1 MNVFNKVTL
10 QSLKKNKT
18 RTIVTII
25 GILLSTALI
34 CAVTTFTS
42 SMQNFTLNSA
52 IYVNGDWHA
61 QVNCATPEE
70 LEKISG
76 DERVSQYAY
85 AQDLGYAKIESENK
99 DKPYINVVAGD
110 NEYFDTLP
118 VHLVSGRLPLSPDE
132 IVLSEQFYADGNSG
146 IKVGDKVTLSLG
158 ERTYNGHKLGQGDPV
173 YTYGAN
179 EKVYVEEEF
188 VKSESRTYTVVGV
201 CERPDYCE
209 GYNSPGYTAFTVA
222 DENSVQDAQLAI
234 YYKMHSPKEVYS
246 FTEEMGL
253 DTTYNREVL
262 MYSGVS
268 RHDTFSQVLI
278 SLAAIVIVLIMFGSV
293 SLIYNAFSIS
303 VSERTK
309 QFGLLSSIG
318 ATKKQL
324 RKMVLFEAMAVSVIG
339 IPLGMIVGIGGI
351 AVTLMLIGHKFS
363 TMLGGVPVEMK
374 VCVTWQ
380 SVVIAVLIAIV
391 TVLISAWIPSVR
403 ATKVSAVEAIRQNT
417 DIKIKGKQM
426 KTSKLTYKL
435 FGLPG
440 VLAVK
445 QFKRNKKKY
454 RATIISLF
462 MSIVLF
468 VSASAFTEYLVDS
481 VTTSMAPPAY
491 DLTYG
496 VNDNQLNGKTPD
508 EILKLLKADKY
519 VTEGT
524 YAEICYASG
533 EVSTEYISDQLL
545 KSYGDEA
552 KNSDYVNMESV
563 VHFVDDA
570 EFKRILKDNSLKE
583 EDFYNPDAPIAIAQD
598 VYTYFD
604 STQGKY
610 VTIDMIKGDEF
621 ELLGEEYTHKS
632 VKTIEDKPLF
642 IDTSIPTLNLIYP
655 ISMMD
660 RVLTEAEREIGN
672 VYTFYLK
679 SDNHA
684 ASFASIQKTLSQN
697 GLSTEDFY
705 DKAAVSE
712 MDRSFIAIIQVFAF
726 GFVIIISLISVA
738 NVFNTIS
745 TNVSLRRREFAML
758 KSVGMTQK
766 GFNKM
771 MNLECLLYG
780 TKALALGL
788 PVSFAITFLIYLA
801 IAQVYGAEFFLPLKA
816 IAIAVISVFLVV
828 FVTMM
833 YAMRKIKKDNPIDA
847 LKNENL

>member
-10 QSLKKNKT
+10 ESLKKNRT

-42 SMQNFTLNSA
+42 SMQNFVLDSA

-61 QVNCATPEE
+61 SARGVTTEE
-70 LEKISG
+70 IEKVSN
-76 DERVSQYAY
+76 DERISQCGYS
-85 AQDLGYAKIESENK
+85 QNLGYSKIDSENK

-110 NEYFDTLP
+110 NEYFNMLP
-118 VHLVSGRLPLSPDE
+118 VHLVSGRLPQSPDE
-132 IVLSEQFYADGNSG
+132 IVLSEQFYADGNTG

-158 ERTYNGHKLGQGDPV
+158 ERTFQGNKLGQEDPV

-179 EKVYVEEEF
+179 DKVYVEEELA
-188 VKSESRTYTVVGV
+188 VRESRTYTVVGV
-201 CERPDYCE
+201 CESPEFRE
-209 GYNSPGYTAFTVA
+209 IYNSPGYTAFTKA
-222 DENSVQDAQLAI
+222 DENMTEDAQLDV
-234 YYKMHSPKEVYS
+234 YYKMDKAREVYS
-246 FTEEMGL
+246 FAEETELE
-253 DTTYNREVL
+253 TTYNRDVL

-268 RHDTFSQVLI
+268 RYDTFSQVLV
-278 SLAAIVIVLIMFGSV
+278 SLAAILIALIMFGSV
-293 SLIYNAFSIS
+293 ALIYNAFSIS

-324 RKMVLFEAMAVSVIG
+324 RRMVLFEALAVSTIG
-339 IPLGMIVGIGGI
+339 IPLGVFLGVDGI
-351 AVTLMLIGHKFS
+351 ALTLTLIGHRFNS
-363 TMLGGVPVEMK
+363 ALGGVPVEMK

-380 SVVIAVLIAIV
+380 SLVIATLIAVV
-391 TVLISAWIPSVR
+391 TVLISAWIPSIR
-403 ATKVSAVEAIRQNT
+403 ATRVSAVEAIRQT
-417 DIKIKGKQM
+417 ADIKAKGKQI

-454 RATIISLF
+454 TATIVSLF

-481 VTTSMAPPAY
+481 VTTSMSTPAY
-491 DLTYG
+491 DLTYRIAE
-496 VNDNQLNGKTPD
+496 NQLNGKTPD
-508 EILKLLKADKY
+508 EVLELLKEDKH
-519 VTEGT
+519 VTKAT
-524 YAEICYASG
+524 YSQNCYFTG
-533 EVSTEYISDQLL
+533 EVSTEYISEELL
-545 KSYGDEA
+545 DTLGDEA
-552 KNSDYVNMESV
+552 KGLDHVNMEGA

-570 EFKRILKDNSLKE
+570 EFKRILKDNNLKE
-583 EDFYNPDAPIAIAQD
+583 EDFYNPDKPLAIAQD
-598 VYTYFD
+598 VSTYFD
-604 STQGKY
+604 SEQKKY
-610 VTIDMIKGDEF
+610 VTLDMLKGDEF
-621 ELLGEEYTHKS
+621 ELLGEEYTLKS
-632 VKTIEDKPLF
+632 VKTLEDKPLF
-642 IDTSIPTLNLIYP
+642 IDTSMSALNLMYP

-660 RVLTEAEREIGN
+660 KVLPEGERESVN
-672 VYTFYLK
+672 VYTFYFE

-684 ASFASIQKTLSQN
+684 ASFDSIQKTLSQN
-697 GLSTEDFY
+697 GLSTEYFY
-705 DKAAVSE
+705 DIAAESE
-712 MDRSFIAIIQVFAF
+712 MNRNLIAVIQVFAY

-771 MNLECLLYG
+771 MNFECLLYG
-780 TKALALGL
+780 AKALALGL
-788 PVSFAITFLIYLA
+788 PVSFGITYLIYLA
-801 IAQVYGAEFFLPLKA
+801 IAQGYSTGFYLPWKA
-816 IAIAVISVFLVV
+816 VAIAVLSVFTVV

-833 YAMRKIKKDNPIDA
+833 YAMRKIKNDNPIDA

>member
-188 VKSESRTYTVVGV
+188 VNGESRTYTVVGV

-246 FTEEMGL
+246 FAEEMGL
-253 DTTYNREVL
+253 ETTYNREVL

-309 QFGLLSSIG
+309 QFGLLASIG

-324 RKMVLFEAMAVSVIG
+324 RKMVLFEALAVSLIG

-491 DLTYG
+491 DLTYR

-524 YAEICYASG
+524 YAEIFYASG
-533 EVSTEYISDQLL
+533 EVSTEYISDQLM

-570 EFKRILKDNSLKE
+570 EFKRILKDNNLKE

-684 ASFASIQKTLSQN
+684 ASFANIQKTLSQN
-697 GLSTEDFY
+697 GLSTEDFS

>member
-10 QSLKKNKT
+10 ESLKKNRT

-42 SMQNFTLNSA
+42 SMQNFILDSA

-61 QVNCATPEE
+61 SARGVATEE
-70 LEKISG
+70 FEKVSN
-76 DERVSQYAY
+76 DERVSQCGYS
-85 AQDLGYAKIESENK
+85 QNLGYVKIDSENK

-110 NEYFDTLP
+110 NQYFNMLP
-118 VHLVSGRLPLSPDE
+118 VHLVSGRLPQSPDE
-132 IVLSEQFYADGNSG
+132 IVLSEQFYADGNTG

-158 ERTYNGHKLGQGDPV
+158 ERIYQGNKLGQEDPV
-173 YTYGAN
+173 YTYGAS
-179 EKVYVEEEF
+179 EKVYVEEELA
-188 VKSESRTYTVVGV
+188 VRESRTYTVVGV
-201 CERPDYCE
+201 CESPEFRE
-209 GYNSPGYTAFTVA
+209 RYNSPGYTAFTKA
-222 DENSVQDAQLAI
+222 DEKMTEDAQLDV
-234 YYKMHSPKEVYS
+234 YYKMDKAREVYS
-246 FTEEMGL
+246 FAEETELE
-253 DTTYNREVL
+253 TTYNRDVL

-268 RHDTFSQVLI
+268 RYDTFSQVLV
-278 SLAAIVIVLIMFGSV
+278 SLAAIVIALIMFGSV
-293 SLIYNAFSIS
+293 ALIYNAFSIS

-324 RKMVLFEAMAVSVIG
+324 RKMVLFEALAVSTIG
-339 IPLGMIVGIGGI
+339 IPLGIFLGVDGI
-351 AVTLMLIGHKFS
+351 ALTLTLIGHRFNS
-363 TMLGGVPVEMK
+363 ALGGVPVEMK

-380 SVVIAVLIAIV
+380 SLVIATLIAVV
-391 TVLISAWIPSVR
+391 TVLISAWIPSIR
-403 ATKVSAVEAIRQNT
+403 ATRVSAVEAIRQT
-417 DIKIKGKQM
+417 ADIKAKGKQIR
-426 KTSKLTYKL
+426 TSKLTYKL

-454 RATIISLF
+454 TATIISLF

-481 VTTSMAPPAY
+481 VTTSMSTPAY
-491 DLTYG
+491 DLTYRIAE
-496 VNDNQLNGKTPD
+496 NQLNGKTPD
-508 EILKLLKADKY
+508 EVLELLKEDKH
-519 VTEGT
+519 VTKAT
-524 YAEICYASG
+524 YSQNCYFIG
-533 EVSTEYISDQLL
+533 EVSTEYISEELL
-545 KSYGDEA
+545 DSLGDEV
-552 KNSDYVNMESV
+552 KGLDHVNMEGA

-570 EFKRILKDNSLKE
+570 EFKRILKDNNLKE
-583 EDFYNPDAPIAIAQD
+583 EDFYNPDKPLAIAQD
-598 VYTYFD
+598 VSTYFD
-604 STQGKY
+604 SEQKKY
-610 VTIDMIKGDEF
+610 VTLDMLKGDEF
-621 ELLGEEYTHKS
+621 ELLGEEYTLKS
-632 VKTIEDKPLF
+632 VKTLEDKPLF
-642 IDTSIPTLNLIYP
+642 IDTSMSALNLMYP

-660 RVLTEAEREIGN
+660 KVLPEAEREGITT
-672 VYTFYLK
+672 YTYYLE

-684 ASFASIQKTLSQN
+684 ASFDSIQKTLSQN

-705 DKAAVSE
+705 DIAAESE
-712 MDRSFIAIIQVFAF
+712 MNRNLIAVIQVFAY

-771 MNLECLLYG
+771 MNFECLLYG
-780 TKALALGL
+780 AKALALGL
-788 PVSFAITFLIYLA
+788 PVSFGITYLIYLA
-801 IAQVYGAEFFLPLKA
+801 IAQGYSTGFYLPWKA
-816 IAIAVISVFLVV
+816 VAIAVLSVFTVV

>member
-10 QSLKKNKT
+10 ESLKKNRT

-42 SMQNFTLNSA
+42 SMQNFILDSA

-61 QVNCATPEE
+61 SARGVTTEE
-70 LEKISG
+70 IEKVSN
-76 DERVSQYAY
+76 DERVSQCGYS
-85 AQDLGYAKIESENK
+85 QNLGYVKIDSENK

-110 NEYFDTLP
+110 NGYFNMLP
-118 VHLVSGRLPLSPDE
+118 VHLVSGCLPQSPDE
-132 IVLSEQFYADGNSG
+132 IVLSEQFYADGNTG
-146 IKVGDKVTLSLG
+146 IKVGDKVTLSLE
-158 ERTYNGHKLGQGDPV
+158 ERIYQGNKLGQEDPV
-173 YTYGAN
+173 YTYGASD
-179 EKVYVEEEF
+179 KVYAEEELA
-188 VKSESRTYTVVGV
+188 VRESRTYTVVGV
-201 CERPDYCE
+201 CESPEFRE
-209 GYNSPGYTAFTVA
+209 RYNSPGYTAFTKA
-222 DENSVQDAQLAI
+222 DENMTEDAQLDV
-234 YYKMHSPKEVYS
+234 YYKMDKAREVYS
-246 FTEEMGL
+246 FAEETELE
-253 DTTYNREVL
+253 TTYNREVL

-268 RHDTFSQVLI
+268 RYDTFSQVLV
-278 SLAAIVIVLIMFGSV
+278 SLAAIVIALIMFGSV
-293 SLIYNAFSIS
+293 ALIYNAFSIS

-324 RKMVLFEAMAVSVIG
+324 RRMVLFEALAVSTIG
-339 IPLGMIVGIGGI
+339 IPLGIFLGVDGI
-351 AVTLMLIGHKFS
+351 ALTLTLIGHRFNS
-363 TMLGGVPVEMK
+363 ALGGVPVEMK

-380 SVVIAVLIAIV
+380 SLVIAALIAVV
-391 TVLISAWIPSVR
+391 TVLVSAWIPSIR
-403 ATKVSAVEAIRQNT
+403 ATRVSAVEAIRQT
-417 DIKIKGKQM
+417 SDIKAKGKRI

-454 RATIISLF
+454 TATIVSLF

-481 VTTSMAPPAY
+481 VTTSMSTPAY
-491 DLTYG
+491 DLTYRIAE
-496 VNDNQLNGKTPD
+496 NQLNGKTPD
-508 EILKLLKADKY
+508 EVLELLKEDKH
-519 VTEGT
+519 VTKAT
-524 YAEICYASG
+524 YSQNCYFTG
-533 EVSTEYISDQLL
+533 EVSTEYISEELL
-545 KSYGDEA
+545 DSLGDEV
-552 KNSDYVNMESV
+552 KGLDYVNMEGA

-570 EFKRILKDNSLKE
+570 EFKRILKDNNLKE
-583 EDFYNPDAPIAIAQD
+583 EDFYNPDKPLAIAQD
-598 VYTYFD
+598 VSTYFD
-604 STQGKY
+604 SEQKKY
-610 VTIDMIKGDEF
+610 VTLDMLKGDEF
-621 ELLGEEYTHKS
+621 ELPGEEYTLKS
-632 VKTIEDKPLF
+632 VKTLEDKPLF
-642 IDTSIPTLNLIYP
+642 IDTSMSALNLMYP

-660 RVLTEAEREIGN
+660 KVLPEAEREGITT
-672 VYTFYLK
+672 YTYYLE

-684 ASFASIQKTLSQN
+684 ASFDSIQKTLSQH
-697 GLSTEDFY
+697 GWSTEYFY
-705 DKAAVSE
+705 DVAAESE
-712 MDRSFIAIIQVFAF
+712 MNRNLIAIIQVFAY

-771 MNLECLLYG
+771 MNFECLLYG
-780 TKALALGL
+780 AKALALGL
-788 PVSFAITFLIYLA
+788 PVSFGITYLIYLA
-801 IAQVYGAEFFLPLKA
+801 IAQGYSTGFYLPWKA
-816 IAIAVISVFLVV
+816 VAIAVLSVFTVV

>member
-18 RTIVTII
+18 RTIVTIV

-61 QVNCATPEE
+61 QVNYATPEE

-246 FTEEMGL
+246 FAEEMGL
-253 DTTYNREVL
+253 ETTYNREVL

-324 RKMVLFEAMAVSVIG
+324 RKMVLFEAMSVSVIG

-570 EFKRILKDNSLKE
+570 EFKRILKDNNLKE

-632 VKTIEDKPLF
+632 VKTIVDKPLF

-684 ASFASIQKTLSQN
+684 ASFANIQKTLSQN
-697 GLSTEDFY
+697 GLSTEDFS
-705 DKAAVSE
+705 DKAAASE